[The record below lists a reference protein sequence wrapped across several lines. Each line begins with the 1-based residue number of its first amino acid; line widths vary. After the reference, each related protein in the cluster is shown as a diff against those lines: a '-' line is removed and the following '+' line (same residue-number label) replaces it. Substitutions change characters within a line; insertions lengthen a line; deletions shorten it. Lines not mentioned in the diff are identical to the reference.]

1 VLISELSDAELM
13 RRCAEG
19 DDRAWREIVDRHA
32 ALVFSIAKRAGLDR
46 DEREDAFQTVM
57 TILVREVP
65 RFRDGQSLVKWLIT
79 TTQRES
85 WRRARRAN
93 RTPTPIAGET
103 STNSHDPE
111 RLEREHAVR
120 LAFARLGER
129 CQSLLRALV
138 TEPGAPS
145 YEQVA
150 NRLGMPIGSLG
161 PTRARCLDRLREI
174 LLLSEGWT
182 MFGPP
187 TGPAKK
193 DP

>member
-1 VLISELSDAELM
+1 MLISELSDAELV

-19 DDRAWREIVDRHA
+19 DERAWHEIVDRHA

-46 DEREDAFQTVM
+46 AEREDAFQTVM

-85 WRRARRAN
+85 WRRARGAS
-93 RTPTPIAGET
+93 RTPMPIAGET
-103 STNSHDPE
+103 TNDSHDPE
-111 RLEREHAVR
+111 LLEREHAVR

-145 YEQVA
+145 YEKVA
-150 NRLGMPIGSLG
+150 DRLGMPIGSLG
-161 PTRARCLDRLREI
+161 PTRARCLDRLRQI
-174 LLLSEGWT
+174 LLSSEGGT

-187 TGPAKK
+187 TDPAKR